1 MTEKGSRMYQP
12 VAASTSG
19 NSSIASDSITAPM
32 ASVGHHAKSDEKK
45 TWVMPNTAFLES
57 NQQKNLNETKCSE
70 PDEKIIIS
78 TNTTIPHTEVLSSG
92 LDFTI
97 NNSNGEFCCHSCNF
111 EANNAVALNQHMKMH
126 LNNSEKSHLTVP
138 STCTVTGIVSSVGS
152 IADDER
158 SSKNSNIAL
167 LKANN
172 EQVKETNVK
181 QIEKIQELRSLANVT
196 KKHGQSAEDAM
207 QNSKNDNNEK
217 CPHCPFSTVES
228 EALKNHMMCH
238 ICVSGHIDLANCDY
252 CDFSI
257 ADESMLNEHNNIHF
271 DLIKNKQKTVAF
283 YTIYDDLEITTIEQQ
298 NNNDDR
304 HPNQFAAV
312 KKLYPNIDNIDFHY
326 SSDKEN
332 KILVDINTGQIMMNN
347 Y

>member
-1 MTEKGSRMYQP
+1 MYQP

-19 NSSIASDSITAPM
+19 NSSLASDSISAPM
-32 ASVGHHAKSDEKK
+32 ASAKPDDKK
-45 TWVMPNTAFLES
+45 SWRMPDTALLES
-57 NQQKNLNETKCSE
+57 NEQKTLNETKCAE
-70 PDEKIIIS
+70 ADEKRIQRGTS
-78 TNTTIPHTEVLSSG
+78 TSTIMHTELMSSG
-92 LDFTI
+92 LDLI
-97 NNSNGEFCCHSCNF
+97 NKNRNCHLCNF
-111 EANNAVALNQHMKMH
+111 ETNNAFALNQHMKMH
-126 LNNSEKSHLTVP
+126 SNNSDKSNLTVP
-138 STCTVTGIVSSVGS
+138 LTCSVAGIVSSGGTVG
-152 IADDER
+152 DDET
-158 SSKNSNIAL
+158 SSKNPNVAL

-172 EQVKETNVK
+172 EQAKETNIK
-181 QIEKIQELRSLANVT
+181 QIEKIQELRNLANVS
-196 KKHGQSAEDAM
+196 KKPGQSSEGAM
-207 QNSKNDNNEK
+207 QNTKNDSHEK

-228 EALKNHMMCH
+228 EALKDHMMCH

-332 KILVDINTGQIMMNN
+332 KILVDINTGQIVMNN